1 MIKYTRIVS
10 KLKHKV
16 SGIFQF
22 PYKISMKE
30 EIERNTPLTQ
40 IRYLHIFI
48 HLSFS
53 LIPATSFASISFKQI
68 HPFSLPRKSNPSIA
82 FPDARLPSLV
92 ASRPIF
98 LLHLDDRRFFKTTS
112 KLHLSLSPP
121 FSVWIGFEFQSAVT
135 WRGER
140 LIVVEN

>member
-22 PYKISMKE
+22 PYKISMKD
-30 EIERNTPLTQ
+30 EIEHASYADT
-40 IRYLHIFI
+40 IFTYI
-48 HLSFS
+48 YISFLL

-68 HPFSLPRKSNPSIA
+68 HPFSLPRKSNPSTA

-121 FSVWIGFEFQSAVT
+121 SSVWIGFEFQSAVT
-135 WRGER
+135 WRGDR

>member
-22 PYKISMKE
+22 SYKISMKD
-30 EIERNTPLTQ
+30 EIERNTLLTQ

-48 HLSFS
+48 YLSFS
-53 LIPATSFASISFKQI
+53 SFLLPHSRRFKQI
-68 HPFSLPRKSNPSIA
+68 HPFFLPRKSNPSTA

-121 FSVWIGFEFQSAVT
+121 SSVWIGFEFQSAVT